1 MTMKIVRS
9 KEEFIDVASKEIF
22 DDMRNTI
29 HDLDDQATS
38 AGLDDPD
45 ILLRMSAN
53 IAMYAASY
61 AAYLMAGLYMS
72 ADKSDLVVAEGV
84 ATLEEDI
91 QNAMAGGVKLA
102 IRNVE
107 AATKV
112 TAQAQADT
120 DALLKKVVKTFKN
133 TRNSPPKSLTLQIR
147 LVRSELVCSPS
158 RGQARR

>member
-102 IRNVE
+102 IRNII
-107 AATKV
+107 AAKKA
-112 TAQAQADT
+112 TAQAEADT
-120 DALLKKVVKTFKN
+120 DALLKKVVKTWKN
-133 TRNSPPKSLTLQIR
+133 
-147 LVRSELVCSPS
+147 
-158 RGQARR
+158 

>member
-45 ILLRMSAN
+45 ILLQISSN

-72 ADKSDLVVAEGV
+72 AEKSDLVVAEGV
-84 ATLEEDI
+84 AALEEDI
-91 QNAMAGGVKLA
+91 RDAMSGGVKLA
-102 IRNVE
+102 IRNII
-107 AATKV
+107 AAKKA
-112 TAQAQADT
+112 TAQAEADT
-120 DALLKKVVKTFKN
+120 DALLKKVVKTW
-133 TRNSPPKSLTLQIR
+133 KS
-147 LVRSELVCSPS
+147 
-158 RGQARR
+158 

>member
-45 ILLRMSAN
+45 ILLQMSSN

-72 ADKSDLVVAEGV
+72 ADKSDHVVAEGV
-84 ATLEEDI
+84 AALEEDI
-91 QNAMAGGVKLA
+91 RDAMSGGVKLA

-107 AATKV
+107 AAKKV
-112 TAQAQADT
+112 TAQAQAVT
-120 DALLKKVVKTFKN
+120 DALLKKVVKTWKN
-133 TRNSPPKSLTLQIR
+133 
-147 LVRSELVCSPS
+147 
-158 RGQARR
+158 

>member
-91 QNAMAGGVKLA
+91 RDAMSGGVKLA

-107 AATKV
+107 AARKI
-112 TAQAQADT
+112 TAKAEADA
-120 DALLKKVVKTFKN
+120 DALLKKVVKTWKN
-133 TRNSPPKSLTLQIR
+133 
-147 LVRSELVCSPS
+147 
-158 RGQARR
+158 

>member
-45 ILLRMSAN
+45 ILLQISSN

-72 ADKSDLVVAEGV
+72 ADKSDMVVAEGI
-84 ATLEEDI
+84 AALEEDI
-91 QNAMAGGVKLA
+91 RDAMSGGVKLA
-102 IRNVE
+102 IRNII
-107 AATKV
+107 AAKKA
-112 TAQAQADT
+112 TAQAEADT
-120 DALLKKVVKTFKN
+120 DALLKKVVKTWKN
-133 TRNSPPKSLTLQIR
+133 
-147 LVRSELVCSPS
+147 
-158 RGQARR
+158 

>member
-45 ILLRMSAN
+45 ILLQMSSN

-84 ATLEEDI
+84 AALEEDI
-91 QNAMAGGVKLA
+91 RDAMSGGVKLA
-102 IRNVE
+102 IRNII
-107 AATKV
+107 AAKKA
-112 TAQAQADT
+112 TAQAEADT
-120 DALLKKVVKTFKN
+120 DALLKKVVKTWKN
-133 TRNSPPKSLTLQIR
+133 
-147 LVRSELVCSPS
+147 
-158 RGQARR
+158 

>member
-9 KEEFIDVASKEIF
+9 KEEFIDVASKELF
-22 DDMRNTI
+22 DDMRGAM

-38 AGLDDPD
+38 AGLDDTD
-45 ILLRMSAN
+45 ILLQMSSN

-72 ADKSDLVVAEGV
+72 ADKSDHVVAEGV
-84 ATLEEDI
+84 AALEEDI

-107 AATKV
+107 AARKI
-112 TAQAQADT
+112 TAKAEADA
-120 DALLKKVVKTFKN
+120 DALLKKVVKTWKN
-133 TRNSPPKSLTLQIR
+133 
-147 LVRSELVCSPS
+147 
-158 RGQARR
+158 

>member
-45 ILLRMSAN
+45 ILLQISSN

-84 ATLEEDI
+84 AALEEDI
-91 QNAMAGGVKLA
+91 RDAMSGGVKLA
-102 IRNVE
+102 IRNII
-107 AATKV
+107 AAKKV
-112 TAQAQADT
+112 TAQAEADT
-120 DALLKKVVKTFKN
+120 DALLKKVVKTW
-133 TRNSPPKSLTLQIR
+133 KS
-147 LVRSELVCSPS
+147 
-158 RGQARR
+158 

>member
-107 AATKV
+107 AAKKV

-120 DALLKKVVKTFKN
+120 DALLKKVVKTWKN
-133 TRNSPPKSLTLQIR
+133 
-147 LVRSELVCSPS
+147 
-158 RGQARR
+158 

>member
-45 ILLRMSAN
+45 ILLQMSSN

-84 ATLEEDI
+84 AALEEDI

-102 IRNVE
+102 IRNII
-107 AATKV
+107 AAKKV
-112 TAQAQADT
+112 TAQAEADT
-120 DALLKKVVKTFKN
+120 DALLKKVVKTWKN
-133 TRNSPPKSLTLQIR
+133 
-147 LVRSELVCSPS
+147 
-158 RGQARR
+158 

>member
-38 AGLDDPD
+38 AGLDDPE
-45 ILLRMSAN
+45 ILLQMSSN

-84 ATLEEDI
+84 AALEEDI
-91 QNAMAGGVKLA
+91 RDAMSGGVKLA
-102 IRNVE
+102 IRNII
-107 AATKV
+107 AAKKA
-112 TAQAQADT
+112 TAQAEADT
-120 DALLKKVVKTFKN
+120 DALLKKVVKTWKN
-133 TRNSPPKSLTLQIR
+133 
-147 LVRSELVCSPS
+147 
-158 RGQARR
+158 

>member
-91 QNAMAGGVKLA
+91 RDAMSGGVKLA
-102 IRNVE
+102 IRNII
-107 AATKV
+107 AAKKA
-112 TAQAQADT
+112 TAQAEADT
-120 DALLKKVVKTFKN
+120 DALLKKVVKTWKN
-133 TRNSPPKSLTLQIR
+133 
-147 LVRSELVCSPS
+147 
-158 RGQARR
+158 

>member
-45 ILLRMSAN
+45 ILLQMSAN

-84 ATLEEDI
+84 AALEEDI
-91 QNAMAGGVKLA
+91 RDAMSGGVKLA

-107 AATKV
+107 AARKI
-112 TAQAQADT
+112 TAKAEADA
-120 DALLKKVVKTFKN
+120 DALLKKVVKTW
-133 TRNSPPKSLTLQIR
+133 KS
-147 LVRSELVCSPS
+147 
-158 RGQARR
+158 

>member
-1 MTMKIVRS
+1 MTMKIVHS

-38 AGLDDPD
+38 AGLEDPD
-45 ILLRMSAN
+45 ILLQMSAN

-84 ATLEEDI
+84 AALEEDI
-91 QNAMAGGVKLA
+91 RDAMSGGVKLA
-102 IRNVE
+102 IRNIS
-107 AATKV
+107 AAKKA
-112 TAQAQADT
+112 TAQAEADT
-120 DALLKKVVKTFKN
+120 DALLKKVVKTWKN
-133 TRNSPPKSLTLQIR
+133 
-147 LVRSELVCSPS
+147 
-158 RGQARR
+158 

>member
-38 AGLDDPD
+38 AGLEDPD
-45 ILLRMSAN
+45 ILLQMSAN

-72 ADKSDLVVAEGV
+72 ADKSDHVVAEGV
-84 ATLEEDI
+84 AALEEDI

-107 AATKV
+107 AARKI
-112 TAQAQADT
+112 TAKAEADA
-120 DALLKKVVKTFKN
+120 DALLKKVVKTW
-133 TRNSPPKSLTLQIR
+133 KS
-147 LVRSELVCSPS
+147 
-158 RGQARR
+158 

>member
-45 ILLRMSAN
+45 ILLQMSSN

-107 AATKV
+107 AARKI
-112 TAQAQADT
+112 TAKAEADA
-120 DALLKKVVKTFKN
+120 DALLKKVVKTWKN
-133 TRNSPPKSLTLQIR
+133 
-147 LVRSELVCSPS
+147 
-158 RGQARR
+158 

>member
-45 ILLRMSAN
+45 ILLQMSSN

-72 ADKSDLVVAEGV
+72 ADKSDHVVAEGV
-84 ATLEEDI
+84 AALEEDI
-91 QNAMAGGVKLA
+91 RDAMSGGVKLA

-107 AATKV
+107 AAKKV

-120 DALLKKVVKTFKN
+120 DALLKKVVKTWKN
-133 TRNSPPKSLTLQIR
+133 
-147 LVRSELVCSPS
+147 
-158 RGQARR
+158 

>member
-72 ADKSDLVVAEGV
+72 ADKSDHVVAEGV
-84 ATLEEDI
+84 AALEEDI
-91 QNAMAGGVKLA
+91 RDAMSGGVKLA
-102 IRNVE
+102 IRNII
-107 AATKV
+107 AAKKA
-112 TAQAQADT
+112 TAQAEADT
-120 DALLKKVVKTFKN
+120 DALLKKVVKTWKN
-133 TRNSPPKSLTLQIR
+133 
-147 LVRSELVCSPS
+147 
-158 RGQARR
+158 

>member
-72 ADKSDLVVAEGV
+72 ADKSDHVVAEGV
-84 ATLEEDI
+84 AALEEDI

-107 AATKV
+107 AARKI
-112 TAQAQADT
+112 TAKAEADA
-120 DALLKKVVKTFKN
+120 DALLKKVVKTW
-133 TRNSPPKSLTLQIR
+133 KS
-147 LVRSELVCSPS
+147 
-158 RGQARR
+158 

>member
-9 KEEFIDVASKEIF
+9 KEEFIDVASKEVF

-102 IRNVE
+102 IRNII
-107 AATKV
+107 AAKKA
-112 TAQAQADT
+112 TAQAEADT
-120 DALLKKVVKTFKN
+120 DALLKKVVKTWKN
-133 TRNSPPKSLTLQIR
+133 
-147 LVRSELVCSPS
+147 
-158 RGQARR
+158 

>member
-84 ATLEEDI
+84 AALEEDI
-91 QNAMAGGVKLA
+91 RDAMSGGVKLA
-102 IRNVE
+102 IRNII
-107 AATKV
+107 AAKKA
-112 TAQAQADT
+112 TAQAEADT
-120 DALLKKVVKTFKN
+120 DALLKKVVKTW
-133 TRNSPPKSLTLQIR
+133 KS
-147 LVRSELVCSPS
+147 
-158 RGQARR
+158 

>member
-45 ILLRMSAN
+45 ILLQMSSN

-84 ATLEEDI
+84 AALEEDI
-91 QNAMAGGVKLA
+91 RDAMSGGVKLA

-107 AATKV
+107 AARKI
-112 TAQAQADT
+112 TAKAEADA
-120 DALLKKVVKTFKN
+120 DALLKKVVKTWKN
-133 TRNSPPKSLTLQIR
+133 
-147 LVRSELVCSPS
+147 
-158 RGQARR
+158 

>member
-107 AATKV
+107 AARKI
-112 TAQAQADT
+112 TAKAEADA
-120 DALLKKVVKTFKN
+120 DALLKKVVKTWKN
-133 TRNSPPKSLTLQIR
+133 
-147 LVRSELVCSPS
+147 
-158 RGQARR
+158 

>member
-1 MTMKIVRS
+1 MTMKIVHS

-84 ATLEEDI
+84 AALEEDI
-91 QNAMAGGVKLA
+91 RDAMSGGVKLA
-102 IRNVE
+102 IRNII
-107 AATKV
+107 AAKKV
-112 TAQAQADT
+112 TAQAEADT
-120 DALLKKVVKTFKN
+120 DALLKKVVKTWKN
-133 TRNSPPKSLTLQIR
+133 
-147 LVRSELVCSPS
+147 
-158 RGQARR
+158 